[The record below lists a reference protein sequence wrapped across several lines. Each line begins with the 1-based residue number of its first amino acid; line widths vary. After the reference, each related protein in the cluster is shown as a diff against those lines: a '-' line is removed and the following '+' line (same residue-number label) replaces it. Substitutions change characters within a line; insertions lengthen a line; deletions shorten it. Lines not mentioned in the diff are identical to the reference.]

1 MLGLLV
7 VIFLILLFVGVP
19 IGYSMAISATTII
32 LLIPDLPTLV
42 VAQKMFTAMDS
53 FSLMAVPFFMLA
65 GSLMAETG
73 ITHSIVGFADALV
86 GHIKG
91 GIGHTAAISGMLM
104 AGISGSAN
112 ADAAALGAILVP
124 TLKENGYE
132 EGFAVS
138 LVSAA
143 GTLAPIIPPSIM
155 MILYAGITNMVV
167 GELFM
172 AGVIPGILMGGC
184 YMVMSYFHAKN
195 RGLNDRPFVGWKKAF
210 IAIKNAIWALLMP
223 VIVLGGV
230 LSGIVT
236 ATEAGVVACFY
247 GIFYGFITRKL
258 SFKKLWKCAEDAA
271 TSTAVTMLII
281 AFATLIGYLLAREDF
296 SEIIMSMVTT
306 YHLNK
311 YVVLAMIVVLNI
323 FLGMF
328 IDANAICLMVV
339 PVVYPVLVGLGFD
352 PLHFAVV
359 ILISLVIGGLS
370 PPVGM
375 VLYIVASV
383 SKTPL
388 EKVVKPVWFFVLAD
402 VIVIAI
408 VMALP
413 FTITFIP
420 SLMH

>member
-1 MLGLLV
+1 MLGILV
-7 VIFLILLFVGVP
+7 VIFLILLFIGVP
-19 IGYSMAISATTII
+19 IGYAMAVSATTVI

-91 GIGHTAAISGMLM
+91 GIGHTAAVAGMLM
-104 AGISGSAN
+104 AGISGSSN
-112 ADAAALGAILVP
+112 ADAAALGSLLVP

-138 LVSAA
+138 LVAAA

-172 AGVIPGILMGGC
+172 AGMIPGILMGLF

-195 RGLNDRPFVGWKKAF
+195 RGLNDHPFVGWKNVG

-223 VIVLGGV
+223 IIILGGV

-247 GIFYGFITRKL
+247 GIIYGFV
-258 SFKKLWKCAEDAA
+258 SKKLNVKKMWRCAEEAA
-271 TSTAVTMLII
+271 TNTAVTMLII

-296 SEIIMSMVTT
+296 SEVIMALVTT
-306 YHLNK
+306 YHLNR
-311 YVVLAMIVVLNI
+311 YVVLALIVLLNI

-328 IDANAICLMVV
+328 IDANAILLMVV
-339 PVVYPVLVGLGFD
+339 PIVYPVLVGLGFD
-352 PLHFAVV
+352 PLHFAIV

-383 SKTPL
+383 SKTPI

-402 VIVIAI
+402 ILVIAL

-413 FTITFIP
+413 FTTTFIP
-420 SLMH
+420 SLMG